1 MQTLLRFGVCVPVP
15 GICSPRPSEK
25 AQGVEERKEKQSMGA
40 GSGARGSSQGWEAG
54 RLEAHIRSSE
64 LSLPPEDVLRG
75 HWFLQSPT
83 PEDSATE
90 HSMRPLL
97 YPERQFL
104 ELTREEGTATHSSI
118 LAWEI
123 PWTEAFMGLQRAGH
137 D

>member
-1 MQTLLRFGVCVPVP
+1 MKGQA
-15 GICSPRPSEK
+15 K
-25 AQGVEERKEKQSMGA
+25 Y
-40 GSGARGSSQGWEAG
+40 GSRQRGKRVISRVGEAG

-64 LSLPPEDVLRG
+64 LSLPPEDVLRD

-90 HSMRPLL
+90 HSMRPPL
-97 YPERQFL
+97 YPKRQFL